1 MKYTEISNLILRH
14 KDHRDGLVRR
24 TVISLIPVLASFDTA
39 SFVEHH
45 LAVAT
50 SHLLVQLNKDKDRPA
65 VFVAIGK
72 VALVVRGEVGGY
84 LEAILLNVKEG
95 LQAGKGGKKVSSEGS
110 ILECIRMLADAV
122 GPALTKYMHE
132 LFDHMFAGGLTEQLR
147 VTLVEICLH
156 IPPLHFAVQERLL
169 VAISYCLLT
178 QVKSPVKAVDRT
190 RANSVGL
197 QANREMFTGQAI
209 DAVDVNSIILCLNI
223 LGTFDFSNHISHQ
236 LVRDYSLPYIDD
248 DNADGLKVG

>member
-1 MKYTEISNLILRH
+1 
-14 KDHRDGLVRR
+14 
-24 TVISLIPVLASFDTA
+24 
-39 SFVEHH
+39 VEHH
-45 LAVAT
+45 LAVAM

-178 QVKSPVKAVDRT
+178 PVNLFSYGKVKSPVKAVDRT

-223 LGTFDFSNHISHQ
+223 LGTFDFSNHISHK
-236 LVRDYSLPYIDD
+236 LARDYSLPYIYR
-248 DNADGLKVG
+248 